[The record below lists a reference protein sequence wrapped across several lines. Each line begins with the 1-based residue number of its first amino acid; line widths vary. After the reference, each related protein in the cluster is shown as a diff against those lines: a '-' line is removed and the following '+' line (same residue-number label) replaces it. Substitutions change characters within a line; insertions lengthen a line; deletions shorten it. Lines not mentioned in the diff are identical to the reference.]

1 MKTKHTWFRSLLA
14 GCLAVVMLISLMP
27 TAFAGQ
33 EDGYHDPAEHWQEAL
48 NRTNELDANSVVT
61 IETFHCCVCD
71 QDTSFRVFR
80 VPEYTRDG
88 ETALTRNV
96 KYSDGTCLDGESK
109 GDLLDGTPGKD
120 AYYTGYHWTKA
131 VCETCGT
138 FNTNMGATNYS
149 CDKNIYWL
157 YDCAANFFEELPETQ
172 TIEKVDSGYHR
183 VTTTRGSYCGFCY
196 GTFKEESST
205 LERHHMDSAIRP
217 ELAHDRFVEMDTCED
232 CGYSETAYTAAKSV
246 VADYFGVV
254 DGQPHTVTVSDLS
267 DAGVTTAIRYGN
279 EANSCTLTSAPNYT
293 EAGDYPVYYEITYTY
308 HDTDMVEDG
317 VAFVHLRDETTTE
330 DGSCS
335 CGCGNPDCGCQD
347 PDCGGC
353 CCEDK
358 GCGENHSWVLL
369 DSVDPTCLTLG
380 YDRYLCIECGM
391 IEKRDYEAA
400 LGHAYQ
406 SSVIREATCE
416 VPGKTLDIC
425 QRCGDTKETTIPQG
439 AHEFSTSTIAATCT
453 SPGYTL
459 RECAVCGERH
469 IEDITPALA
478 HNYVSKTTPATCEG
492 GGKTIHLCE
501 GCGSSFITDYTD
513 PLGHSWDDGT
523 EVIGS
528 SCTGEG
534 MTEYTCVRCGATR
547 LEGDPAAGHVPG
559 EAATCT
565 APQLCTVC
573 GAVIQNALG
582 HDYEAVV
589 TEATCTE
596 MGYTTFT
603 CTRCGDSYEGE
614 YTDLASHDYQEE
626 VTPPTCTEMGHST
639 FTCSWCGDSYEGSYT
654 DPTGHTPSDWIVD
667 VEPAQ
672 GLEGSRHKECT
683 VCGEVLET
691 EELEQLYNQAT
702 TDSQGEAVVGR
713 YLVIVTDTD
722 TTDPVANATVTLH
735 EDDTISIRLP
745 NSRLLDYDDQ
755 TTVTVLLSEPETP
768 VEGMEIAVTDKNA
781 NACGGATDAAGQI
794 TVPGTTGTTNGDGN
808 TTVGWEDAD
817 GNRQTLTVKVERTE
831 TGRPIQGSE
840 VSMGTTGNI
849 TVNLPDGQDMD
860 AGNRVTITVTDNEN
874 TPQADRTVIVK
885 ADLGGTAQGQTN
897 KDGKLT
903 VPSVESAYTDE
914 NGEAVVGQYT
924 VIVTDIEKAPIKGAL
939 VTLLPGEDDAKDAFT
954 VLLPDGRLLD
964 GNDQTVVTVLLPD
977 TTPAKGLNVEVSDAK
992 DNHAARDTDKNGQIT
1007 VPDATGSA
1015 GEIIG
1020 SDTGDE
1026 DKSNTVNVDVTDQD
1040 GKPVDG
1046 AEIAVDEDGEVS
1058 VTLPDEFNFDEDGP
1072 VTITVTDNQGE
1083 AKPDVPVT
1091 VTDGTGTTAAGE
1103 TGKDGAVTLPDE
1115 YHFAYIVGYGDGT
1128 VGPDRNMSRAEAAA
1142 IFARILSETRG
1153 EDLPNGR
1160 SSRFP
1165 DVDPDAWYAG
1175 YVAYLEKLGV
1185 VVGYDDGKFH
1195 AEASI
1200 TREQFVTVCAR
1211 LADWMELET
1220 YETDLGS
1227 FPDVTRDHWA
1237 ARYIREAARN
1247 GWIVGYPDGLF
1258 HGGDQITRA
1267 EVVTIV
1273 NRMLGR
1279 VADETYIR
1287 RNEDELNTFH
1297 DLQNPHY
1304 WAYYDLMEAANG
1316 HTIVTGAE
1324 NETWHEVK

>member
-1 MKTKHTWFRSLLA
+1 MKTYHRQRRTLLA
-14 GCLAVVMLISLMP
+14 AFLAVVMLFSLMP
-27 TAFAGQ
+27 TAFAAQ
-33 EDGYHDPAEHWQEAL
+33 EDNYHDPAEHWQEAL
-48 NRTNELDANSVVT
+48 NRTNELDINSVVT
-61 IETFHCCVCD
+61 VETANCCVCGH
-71 QDTSFRVFR
+71 DTSFQIFR

-131 VCETCGT
+131 VCQTCGT

-149 CDKNIYWL
+149 CDKNVYWL

-172 TIEKVDSGYHR
+172 IIEQVDSGYHR
-183 VTTTRGSYCGFCY
+183 VTTTSGSYCGFCY
-196 GTFKEESST
+196 GTFKEENST
-205 LERHHMDSAIRP
+205 LERHNIDSAIRP
-217 ELAHDRFVEMDTCED
+217 ELAHDRFVEMDTCAD
-232 CGYSETAYTAAKSV
+232 CGYADTAYTAAKAV
-246 VADYFGVV
+246 IADYFGIV

-317 VAFVHLRDETTTE
+317 VAFVHLRDETTD

-347 PDCGGC
+347 PDCEGC

-358 GCGENHSWVLL
+358 GCGENHNWVLL

-380 YDRYLCIECGM
+380 YDRYLCIECGQ

-416 VPGKTLDIC
+416 TPGKTLDIC

-439 AHEFSTSTIAATCT
+439 EHDFSTSSVAATCT

-459 RECAVCGERH
+459 RECSICGERH
-469 IEDITPALA
+469 IEDITAALP

-501 GCGSSFITDYTD
+501 GCGSSFITDYTS
-513 PLGHSWDDGT
+513 PLGHSWDEGKEITDAT
-523 EVIGS
+523 
-528 SCTGEG
+528 CTGEG

-559 EAATCT
+559 APATCT
-565 APQLCTVC
+565 EPQLCEKC
-573 GAVIQNALG
+573 GAVIENALG

-589 TEATCTE
+589 TEATCIE

-603 CTRCGDSYEGE
+603 CSRCGDSYQGE
-614 YTDLASHDYQEE
+614 YTDLAPHDYQEE
-626 VTPPTCTEMGHST
+626 VTAPTCTEMGHT
-639 FTCSWCGDSYEGSYT
+639 TYTCSHCGDTYDGVYT

-667 VEPAQ
+667 VEPTT
-672 GLEGSRHKECT
+672 GSEGSRHKECT

-702 TDSQGEAVVGR
+702 TDSQGEAVVDR

-735 EDDTISIRLP
+735 GDDTISVRLP

-768 VEGMEIAVTDKNA
+768 VEGMAVAVTDKNA
-781 NACGGATDAAGQI
+781 NSRGGTTDAAGQI

-817 GNRQTLTVKVERTE
+817 GNRHTLTVKVERTE

-860 AGNRVTITVTDNEN
+860 ARNRVTITVTDNEN

-903 VPSVESAYTDE
+903 VPSVESAYTDD

-924 VIVTDIEKAPIKGAL
+924 VIVTDIEKSPIEGAL
-939 VTLLPGEDDAKDAFT
+939 VTLLPSEDEAKDAFT
-954 VLLPDGRLLD
+954 VLLPSGRLLD

-992 DNHAARDTDKNGQIT
+992 DNHAAKDTDKSGQII

-1020 SDTGDE
+1020 TDTGNP
-1026 DKSNTVNVDVTDQD
+1026 DKSNTVNVNVTDED

-1046 AEIAVDEDGEVS
+1046 AEIAVDEDSEVS
-1058 VTLPDEFNFDEDGP
+1058 VTLPDEFAFDEDGP
-1072 VTITVTDNQGE
+1072 VTVTVTDNQGE

-1091 VTDGTGTTAAGE
+1091 VTDGTGITAAGE
-1103 TGKDGAVTLPDE
+1103 TGEDGAVTLPDE
-1115 YHFAYIVGYGDGT
+1115 YHFAYIVGYEDGT
-1128 VGPDRNMSRAEAAA
+1128 VGPDRDMSRAEAAA
-1142 IFARILSETRG
+1142 VFARILSEARG
-1153 EDLPNGR
+1153 DDATNAR
-1160 SSRFP
+1160 ASSFP
-1165 DVDPDAWYAG
+1165 DVDTEAWYAD
-1175 YVAYLEKLGV
+1175 YVAYLEQLGV

-1195 AEASI
+1195 AGASI
-1200 TREQFVTVCAR
+1200 TREQFVTMCVR
-1211 LADWMELET
+1211 LDEWMALET
-1220 YETDLGS
+1220 YESERAG
-1227 FPDVTRDHWA
+1227 FADVKDGHWA
-1237 ARYIREAARN
+1237 AEFIHEATHN
-1247 GWIVGYPDGLF
+1247 GWIVGYPDGKF

-1279 VADETYIR
+1279 TADETFIR
-1287 RNEDELNTFH
+1287 HNEDSLNTFR

-1324 NETWHEVK
+1324 PEAWHEVK

>member
-1 MKTKHTWFRSLLA
+1 MKTYHRQRRTLLA
-14 GCLAVVMLISLMP
+14 AFLAVVMLFSLMP
-27 TAFAGQ
+27 TAFAAQ
-33 EDGYHDPAEHWQEAL
+33 EDNYHDPAEHWQEAL
-48 NRTNELDANSVVT
+48 NRTNELDVNSVVT
-61 IETFHCCVCD
+61 VETANCCVCGH
-71 QDTSFRVFR
+71 DTSFQIFR

-131 VCETCGT
+131 VCQTCGT

-149 CDKNIYWL
+149 CDKNVYWL

-172 TIEKVDSGYHR
+172 IIEQVDSGYHR
-183 VTTTRGSYCGFCY
+183 VTTTSGSYCGFCY
-196 GTFKEESST
+196 GTFKEENST
-205 LERHHMDSAIRP
+205 LERHNIDSAIRP
-217 ELAHDRFVEMDTCED
+217 ELAHDRFVEMDTCGD
-232 CGYSETAYTAAKSV
+232 CGYADTAYTAAKAV
-246 VADYFGVV
+246 IADYFGVV

-317 VAFVHLRDETTTE
+317 VAFVHLRDETTD

-347 PDCGGC
+347 PNCDGC

-358 GCGENHSWVLL
+358 GCGENHNWTLL

-380 YDRYLCIECGM
+380 YDRYLCIECGQ

-416 VPGKTLDIC
+416 TPGKTLDIC

-439 AHEFSTSTIAATCT
+439 EHDFSTSSVAATCT

-459 RECAVCGERH
+459 RECSICGERH
-469 IEDITPALA
+469 IEDITAALP

-501 GCGSSFITDYTD
+501 GCGSSFITDYTS
-513 PLGHSWDDGT
+513 PLGHSWDEGKEITDAT
-523 EVIGS
+523 
-528 SCTGEG
+528 CTGEG
-534 MTEYTCVRCGATR
+534 MTEYTCVRCGATW

-559 EAATCT
+559 APATCT
-565 APQLCTVC
+565 EPQLCEKC
-573 GAVIQNALG
+573 GAVIENALG

-589 TEATCTE
+589 TEATCIE

-603 CTRCGDSYEGE
+603 CSRCGDSYQGE
-614 YTDLASHDYQEE
+614 YTDLAPHDYQEE
-626 VTPPTCTEMGHST
+626 VTAPTCTEMGHT
-639 FTCSWCGDSYEGSYT
+639 TYTCSHCGDTYDGVYT

-667 VEPAQ
+667 VEPTT
-672 GLEGSRHKECT
+672 GSEGSRHKECT

-702 TDSQGEAVVGR
+702 TDSQGEAVVDR

-735 EDDTISIRLP
+735 GDDTISVRLP

-768 VEGMEIAVTDKNA
+768 VEGMAVAVTDKNA
-781 NACGGATDAAGQI
+781 NSRGGTTDAAGQI

-817 GNRQTLTVKVERTE
+817 GNRHTLTVKVERTE

-860 AGNRVTITVTDNEN
+860 ARNRVTITVTDNEN

-924 VIVTDIEKAPIKGAL
+924 VIVTDIEKSPIEGAL
-939 VTLLPGEDDAKDAFT
+939 VTLLPSEDEAKDAFT
-954 VLLPDGRLLD
+954 VLLPSGRLLD

-992 DNHAARDTDKNGQIT
+992 DNHAAKDTDKSGQII

-1020 SDTGDE
+1020 TDTGNP
-1026 DKSNTVNVDVTDQD
+1026 DKSNTVNVNVTDED

-1046 AEIAVDEDGEVS
+1046 AEIAVDEDSEVS
-1058 VTLPDEFNFDEDGP
+1058 VTLPDEFAFDEDGP
-1072 VTITVTDNQGE
+1072 VTVTVTDNQGE

-1091 VTDGTGTTAAGE
+1091 VTDGTGITAAGE
-1103 TGKDGAVTLPDE
+1103 TGEDGAVTLPDE
-1115 YHFAYIVGYGDGT
+1115 YHFAYIVGYEDGT
-1128 VGPDRNMSRAEAAA
+1128 VGPDRDMSRAEAAA
-1142 IFARILSETRG
+1142 VFARILSEARG
-1153 EDLPNGR
+1153 DDATNAR
-1160 SSRFP
+1160 ASSFP
-1165 DVDPDAWYAG
+1165 DVDTEAWYAD
-1175 YVAYLEKLGV
+1175 YVAYLEQLGV

-1195 AEASI
+1195 AGASI
-1200 TREQFVTVCAR
+1200 TREQFVTMCVR
-1211 LADWMELET
+1211 LDEWMALET
-1220 YETDLGS
+1220 YESERAG
-1227 FPDVTRDHWA
+1227 FADVKDGHWA
-1237 ARYIREAARN
+1237 AEFIHEATHN
-1247 GWIVGYPDGLF
+1247 GWIVGYPDGKF

-1279 VADETYIR
+1279 TADETFIR
-1287 RNEDELNTFH
+1287 HNEDSLNTFR

-1324 NETWHEVK
+1324 PEAWHEVK

>member
-1 MKTKHTWFRSLLA
+1 MKTYHRQRRSLLA
-14 GCLAVVMLISLMP
+14 AFLAVVMLFSMMP
-27 TAFAGQ
+27 TAFAAQ
-33 EDGYHDPAEHWQEAL
+33 EDNYHDPAEHWQEAL

-61 IETFHCCVCD
+61 IETFNCCVCG
-71 QDTSFRVFR
+71 QATSFQVFR

-109 GDLLDGTPGKD
+109 GDLLDGTPGED

-149 CDKNIYWL
+149 CDKNVYWL
-157 YDCAANFFEELPETQ
+157 YDCAADFFETLPETQ
-172 TIEKVDSGYHR
+172 AIEQVDSSYHR
-183 VTTTRGSYCGFCY
+183 VTTTSGEYCGFCF
-196 GTFKEESST
+196 GTFKEENSS
-205 LERHHMDSAIRP
+205 LVRHNMDSAIRP
-217 ELAHDRFVEMDTCED
+217 ELAHDRFVEVDTCED
-232 CGYSETAYTAAKSV
+232 CGYSKTAYTAAKAV
-246 VADYFGVV
+246 IADYFGVV

-293 EAGDYPVYYEITYTY
+293 EAGDYPVYYEITYIY

-317 VAFVHLRDETTTE
+317 VAFVHLRDETVAE
-330 DGSCS
+330 DGSCT

-347 PDCGGC
+347 PDCDGC

-358 GCGENHSWVLL
+358 GCGENHNWVLL

-380 YDRYLCIECGM
+380 YDRYLCVDCGM

-406 SSVIREATCE
+406 SSIIREATCE
-416 VPGKTLDIC
+416 TPGKTLDIC

-439 AHEFSTSTIAATCT
+439 EHEFSTSTIAATCT

-459 RECAVCGERH
+459 RECEICGECH

-478 HNYVSKTTPATCEG
+478 HNYVGKTTPATCEG

-501 GCGSSFITDYTD
+501 GCGSSFITDYTS
-513 PLGHSWDDGT
+513 PLGHSWDEGT

-534 MTEYTCVRCGATR
+534 ITEYTCVRCGATR

-565 APQLCTVC
+565 DPQLCEKC
-573 GAVIQNALG
+573 GAVIENALG

-589 TEATCTE
+589 TEPTCIE

-603 CTRCGDSYEGE
+603 CSRCGDSYQGE
-614 YTDLASHDYQEE
+614 YTDLAPHDYQEE

-639 FTCSWCGDSYEGSYT
+639 FTCSWCGDTYEGSYT

-667 VEPAQ
+667 VEATT
-672 GLEGSRHKECT
+672 GNEGSRHKECT

-702 TDSQGEAVVGR
+702 TDSQGEAIVGR
-713 YLVIVTDTD
+713 YLVIVTDAD
-722 TTDPVANATVTLH
+722 TTDPVSNATVTLH
-735 EDDTISIRLP
+735 GDDTISIRLP
-745 NSRLLDYDDQ
+745 NSRLLDYADQ
-755 TTVTVLLSEPETP
+755 TTVTVLLSEAETP
-768 VEGMEIAVTDKNA
+768 VEGMAISVTDKNA
-781 NACGGATDAAGQI
+781 NSCGGTTDAAGQI
-794 TVPGTTGTTNGDGN
+794 TVPGTTGTTDGDGSA
-808 TTVGWEDAD
+808 TVGWEDAD
-817 GNRQTLTVKVERTE
+817 GNRHTLTVKVERTE

-849 TVNLPDGQDMD
+849 TVNLPEGQDMN
-860 AGNRVTITVTDNEN
+860 AKNRVTVTVTDNEKV
-874 TPQADRTVIVK
+874 PQPDRTVIVK

-939 VTLLPGEDDAKDAFT
+939 VTLLPGEDEAKDAFT
-954 VLLPDGRLLD
+954 VLLPSGRLLD

-992 DNHAARDTDKNGQIT
+992 DNHAAKDTNKSGQII
-1007 VPDATGSA
+1007 VPDASGTA

-1020 SDTGDE
+1020 TDTGNP
-1026 DKSNTVNVDVTDQD
+1026 DKSNTVNVDVTDED

-1058 VTLPDEFNFDEDGP
+1058 VTLPDEFDFDEDGP
-1072 VTITVTDNQGE
+1072 VTVTVTDNQGE

-1115 YHFAYIVGYGDGT
+1115 YHFAYIVGYGDGN
-1128 VGPDRNMSRAEAAA
+1128 VGPDRDMSRAEAAA
-1142 IFARILSETRG
+1142 VFARILSEARG
-1153 EDLPNGR
+1153 DELSEVR
-1160 SSRFP
+1160 STSFP

-1175 YVAYLEKLGV
+1175 YVAYLEQLGV

-1200 TREQFVTVCAR
+1200 TREQFVTMCVR
-1211 LADWMELET
+1211 LDEWMALET
-1220 YETDLGS
+1220 YESERAG
-1227 FPDVTRDHWA
+1227 FADVKDGHWA
-1237 ARYIREAARN
+1237 AGFIHEATRN
-1247 GWIVGYPDGLF
+1247 GWIVGYPDGKF

-1279 VADETYIR
+1279 MADETFIR
-1287 RNEDELNTFH
+1287 HNEDSLNSFR

-1316 HTIVTGAE
+1316 HTIVTGADPE
-1324 NETWHEVK
+1324 AWHEVK

>member
-1 MKTKHTWFRSLLA
+1 MKPKHTRLRSLLA
-14 GCLAVVMLISLMP
+14 SFLAVAVLFSLMP

-71 QDTSFRVFR
+71 QDTSFQVFR
-80 VPEYTRDG
+80 VPEYNRNG

-109 GDLLDGTPGKD
+109 GDLLDGTPGVD

-149 CDKNIYWL
+149 CDKNVYWL
-157 YDCAANFFEELPETQ
+157 YDCAEDFFEELPETQ
-172 TIEKVDSGYHR
+172 TIEQVDSGYHR
-183 VTTTRGSYCGFCY
+183 VTTTSGSYCGFCY
-196 GTFKEESST
+196 GTFKEENST

-232 CGYSETAYTAAKSV
+232 CGYAETAYTAAKAV
-246 VADYFGVV
+246 IADYFGVV
-254 DGQPHTVTVSDLS
+254 DGHPHTVTVSDLS

-317 VAFVHLRDETTTE
+317 VAFVHLRDETTAE

-347 PDCGGC
+347 PDCDGC

-358 GCGENHSWVLL
+358 GCGENHNWVLL
-369 DSVDPTCLTLG
+369 DSTDPTCLTLG

-406 SSVIREATCE
+406 SSIIREATCE
-416 VPGKTLDIC
+416 TPGKTLDIC

-439 AHEFSTSTIAATCT
+439 KHEFSTSSVAATCT

-459 RECAVCGERH
+459 RECEICGERH

-501 GCGSSFITDYTD
+501 GCSSSFITDYTA
-513 PLGHSWDDGT
+513 PLGHSWDEGT

-559 EAATCT
+559 APATCT
-565 APQLCTVC
+565 EPQLCEKC
-573 GAVIQNALG
+573 GAVIENALG
-582 HDYEAVV
+582 
-589 TEATCTE
+589 
-596 MGYTTFT
+596 
-603 CTRCGDSYEGE
+603 
-614 YTDLASHDYQEE
+614 HDYQEE
-626 VTPPTCTEMGHST
+626 VTAPTCTEMGHTTYT
-639 FTCSWCGDSYEGSYT
+639 FSRCGDTYDGAYT

-667 VEPAQ
+667 VEPTT
-672 GLEGSRHKECT
+672 GSEGSRHKECT

-735 EDDTISIRLP
+735 GDDTISIRLP

-781 NACGGATDAAGQI
+781 NSCGGATDAAGQL
-794 TVPGTTGTTNGDGN
+794 TVPGTTGTTDGDGN
-808 TTVGWEDAD
+808 ATVGWEDAD
-817 GNRQTLTVKVERTE
+817 GNRHTLTVKVERTE

-860 AGNRVTITVTDNEN
+860 AKNRVTVTVTDNEKA
-874 TPQADRTVIVK
+874 PQPDKTVIVK
-885 ADLGGTAQGQTN
+885 ADLGGKAQGQTN

-903 VPSVESAYTDE
+903 VPSVERTYTDE

-939 VTLLPGEDDAKDAFT
+939 VTLLPGEDEAKDAFT

-992 DNHAARDTDKNGQIT
+992 DNHAAKDTDKSGQII

-1020 SDTGDE
+1020 TDTGNP

-1046 AEIAVDEDGEVS
+1046 AEIAVDADGEVS
-1058 VTLPDEFNFDEDGP
+1058 VTLPDDFGFDEDGP
-1072 VTITVTDNQGE
+1072 VTVTVTDNQGE
-1083 AKPDVPVT
+1083 AKSDVPVT

-1153 EDLPNGR
+1153 EDLPDGR

-1175 YVAYLEKLGV
+1175 YVVYLEKLGV

-1220 YETDLGS
+1220 YETDQGS

>member
-1 MKTKHTWFRSLLA
+1 MKTYHRQRRSLLA
-14 GCLAVVMLISLMP
+14 AFLAVVMLFSLMP
-27 TAFAGQ
+27 TAFAAQ
-33 EDGYHDPAEHWQEAL
+33 EDNYHDPAEHWQEAL

-71 QDTSFRVFR
+71 QDTSFQVFR
-80 VPEYTRDG
+80 VPEYTRNG
-88 ETALTRNV
+88 ETALTRSV

-149 CDKNIYWL
+149 CDKNVYWL
-157 YDCAANFFEELPETQ
+157 YDCAANFFEDLPETQ
-172 TIEKVDSGYHR
+172 TIDQVDDTYHR
-183 VTTTRGSYCGFCY
+183 VTTTSGEYCGFCF
-196 GTFKEESST
+196 GTFKEESSS
-205 LERHHMDSAIRP
+205 LVRHNMDSAIRP
-217 ELAHDRFVEMDTCED
+217 ELAHDRFVEMGTCAG
-232 CGYSETAYTAAKSV
+232 CGYAETAYTAAKSV

-267 DAGVTTAIRYGN
+267 DAGVTTAIRYGS
-279 EANSCTLTSAPNYT
+279 EAGSCTLTSAPNYT
-293 EAGDYPVYYEITYTY
+293 DAGDYTVYYEITYTY

-317 VAFVHLRDETTTE
+317 VAFVHLRDETVAG
-330 DGSCS
+330 DGSCP

-347 PDCGGC
+347 PDCDGC

-358 GCGENHSWVLL
+358 GCGENHNWVLL
-369 DSVDPTCLTLG
+369 DSTPATCLTLG
-380 YDRYLCIECGM
+380 YGRYLCIECGQ

-416 VPGKTLDIC
+416 TPGKTLDIC

-439 AHEFSTSTIAATCT
+439 EHDFSTSTIAATCT

-478 HNYVSKTTPATCEG
+478 HNYVSRTTPATCEG

-501 GCGSSFITDYTD
+501 GCGSSFITDYTA
-513 PLGHSWDDGT
+513 PLGHSWDEGT

-528 SCTGEG
+528 SCTGQG
-534 MTEYTCVRCGATR
+534 MTEYTCVRCGVTR

-565 APQLCTVC
+565 EPQLCEKC
-573 GAVIQNALG
+573 GAVIANALG
-582 HDYEAVV
+582 
-589 TEATCTE
+589 
-596 MGYTTFT
+596 
-603 CTRCGDSYEGE
+603 
-614 YTDLASHDYQEE
+614 HDYQEE
-626 VTPPTCTEMGHST
+626 VTAPTCTEMGHT
-639 FTCSWCGDSYEGSYT
+639 TYTCSRCGDSYDGAYT
-654 DPTGHTPSDWIVD
+654 DPTGHTPSEWIVD
-667 VEPAQ
+667 QEAAQ
-672 GLEGSRHKECT
+672 GVEGSRHKECT

-691 EELEQLYNQAT
+691 EELDQLYNQAT

-722 TTDPVANATVTLH
+722 TTDPVANAAVTLH
-735 EDDTISIRLP
+735 GDDTISIRLP
-745 NSRLLDYDDQ
+745 NSRLLDYADQ

-768 VEGMEIAVTDKNA
+768 VEGMAVAVTDKNA
-781 NACGGATDAAGQI
+781 NSCGGTTDAAGQI

-817 GNRQTLTVKVERTE
+817 GSRHTLTVKVERTE

-849 TVNLPDGQDMD
+849 TVDLPDGQDMD
-860 AGNRVTITVTDNEN
+860 ARNRVTVTVTDNEKA
-874 TPQADRTVIVK
+874 PQADRTVIVK

-939 VTLLPGEDDAKDAFT
+939 VTLLPGEDEAKDAFT
-954 VLLPDGRLLD
+954 ILLPSGRLLD

-977 TTPAKGLNVEVSDAK
+977 TNPAKGLNVAVSDAK
-992 DNHAARDTDKNGQIT
+992 GNHAARDTDKNGQIT
-1007 VPDATGSA
+1007 VPDATGTA

-1020 SDTGDE
+1020 TDTGNP
-1026 DKSNTVNVDVTDQD
+1026 DKSNTFNVDVTDQD

-1058 VTLPDEFNFDEDGP
+1058 VTLPDDFDFDGDGP
-1072 VTITVTDNQGE
+1072 VTVTVTDNQGE
-1083 AKPDVPVT
+1083 AKPGVPVT
-1091 VTDGTGTTAAGE
+1091 VTDGTSTTAAGE
-1103 TGKDGAVTLPDE
+1103 TDKAGTVALPDE
-1115 YHFAYIVGYGDGT
+1115 YHFAYIVGYGDGN

-1142 IFARILSETRG
+1142 VFARILSEARGDELTNTRA
-1153 EDLPNGR
+1153 
-1160 SSRFP
+1160 SSFP
-1165 DVDPDAWYAG
+1165 DVDADAWYAG
-1175 YVAYLEKLGV
+1175 YVAYLEQLGV
-1185 VVGYDDGKFH
+1185 VVGFDDGKFH

-1200 TREQFVTVCAR
+1200 TREQFVTMCVR
-1211 LADWMELET
+1211 LDEWMALET
-1220 YETDLGS
+1220 YESERAG
-1227 FPDVTRDHWA
+1227 FADVKDGHWA
-1237 ARYIREAARN
+1237 AAYIHEATRS
-1247 GWIVGYPDGLF
+1247 GWIVGYPDGKF

-1279 VADETYIR
+1279 TADETFIR
-1287 RNEDELNTFH
+1287 HNEDSLNTFR

-1324 NETWHEVK
+1324 AETWHEVK

>member
-1 MKTKHTWFRSLLA
+1 MKTYHRQRRSLLA
-14 GCLAVVMLISLMP
+14 AFLAVVMLFSLMP
-27 TAFAGQ
+27 TAFAAQ
-33 EDGYHDPAEHWQEAL
+33 EDNYHDPAEHWQEAL

-61 IETFHCCVCD
+61 IETFNCCECG
-71 QDTSFRVFR
+71 QATSFEVFR
-80 VPEYTRDG
+80 VPEYTRNG

-131 VCETCGT
+131 VCQTCGT

-149 CDKNIYWL
+149 CGKNVYWL

-172 TIEKVDSGYHR
+172 SIEQVDSGYHR
-183 VTTTRGSYCGFCY
+183 VTTSSGSYCGFCY
-196 GTFKEESST
+196 GTFKETSSE
-205 LERHHMDSAIRP
+205 LVRHSMETAIRP
-217 ELAHDRFVEMDTCED
+217 ELAHDRFVEMDTCAD
-232 CGYSETAYTAAKSV
+232 CGYAETAYTAAKAV
-246 VADYFGVV
+246 IADYFGVV

-267 DAGVTTAIRYGN
+267 DVGVTTAIRYGN
-279 EANSCTLTSAPNYT
+279 EAGSCTLTSAPNYT

-317 VAFVHLRDETTTE
+317 VAFVHLRDETTAE

-347 PDCGGC
+347 PDCDGC

-358 GCGENHSWVLL
+358 GCGENHNWVLL

-380 YDRYLCIECGM
+380 YDRYLCIECGQ

-439 AHEFSTSTIAATCT
+439 EHDFSTSSVAATCT

-459 RECAVCGERH
+459 RECSICGERH
-469 IEDITPALA
+469 IEDITAALP

-513 PLGHSWDDGT
+513 PLGHSWDEGKEITDAT
-523 EVIGS
+523 
-528 SCTGEG
+528 CTGEG

-559 EAATCT
+559 APATCT
-565 APQLCTVC
+565 EPQLCEKC
-573 GAVIQNALG
+573 GAVIENALG
-582 HDYEAVV
+582 
-589 TEATCTE
+589 
-596 MGYTTFT
+596 
-603 CTRCGDSYEGE
+603 
-614 YTDLASHDYQEE
+614 HDYQEE
-626 VTPPTCTEMGHST
+626 VTAPTCTEMGHT
-639 FTCSWCGDSYEGSYT
+639 TYTCSRCGDTYDGAYT

-667 VEPAQ
+667 VEPTT
-672 GLEGSRHKECT
+672 GSEGSRHKECT

-702 TDSQGEAVVGR
+702 TDSKGEAVVGR

-735 EDDTISIRLP
+735 GDDTISIRLP
-745 NSRLLDYDDQ
+745 NSRLLNYDDQ

-781 NACGGATDAAGQI
+781 NSCGGTTDAAGQL
-794 TVPGTTGTTNGDGN
+794 TVPGTTGTTDGN
-808 TTVGWEDAD
+808 GSATVGWEDAD
-817 GNRQTLTVKVERTE
+817 GNRHTLTVKVERTE
-831 TGRPIQGSE
+831 TGRPVQGSE

-849 TVNLPDGQDMD
+849 TVSLPDGQDMD
-860 AGNRVTITVTDNEN
+860 AKNRVTITVTDNEKA
-874 TPQADRTVIVK
+874 PQPDRTVIVK

-924 VIVTDIEKAPIKGAL
+924 IIVTDIEKSPIEGAL
-939 VTLLPGEDDAKDAFT
+939 VTLLPGEDEAKDAFT
-954 VLLPDGRLLD
+954 VRLPDGRLLD

-992 DNHAARDTDKNGQIT
+992 DNHAAKDTDKSGQIT

-1020 SDTGDE
+1020 TDTGNP
-1026 DKSNTVNVDVTDQD
+1026 DKSNTVNVDVTDED

-1046 AEIAVDEDGEVS
+1046 S
-1058 VTLPDEFNFDEDGP
+1058 
-1072 VTITVTDNQGE
+1072 
-1083 AKPDVPVT
+1083 
-1091 VTDGTGTTAAGE
+1091 
-1103 TGKDGAVTLPDE
+1103 
-1115 YHFAYIVGYGDGT
+1115 
-1128 VGPDRNMSRAEAAA
+1128 
-1142 IFARILSETRG
+1142 
-1153 EDLPNGR
+1153 
-1160 SSRFP
+1160 
-1165 DVDPDAWYAG
+1165 
-1175 YVAYLEKLGV
+1175 
-1185 VVGYDDGKFH
+1185 
-1195 AEASI
+1195 
-1200 TREQFVTVCAR
+1200 
-1211 LADWMELET
+1211 
-1220 YETDLGS
+1220 
-1227 FPDVTRDHWA
+1227 
-1237 ARYIREAARN
+1237 
-1247 GWIVGYPDGLF
+1247 
-1258 HGGDQITRA
+1258 
-1267 EVVTIV
+1267 
-1273 NRMLGR
+1273 
-1279 VADETYIR
+1279 
-1287 RNEDELNTFH
+1287 
-1297 DLQNPHY
+1297 
-1304 WAYYDLMEAANG
+1304 
-1316 HTIVTGAE
+1316 
-1324 NETWHEVK
+1324 